1 MRFLALV
8 FFHTVLCDIRCMTRD
23 KEPPAIWREIGSR
36 VRHFR
41 RSQGKSVDWLAEA
54 VGLQRVQIVRIEA
67 GLVGT
72 TLERLDRIANV
83 LGVKMSD
90 LMPPP
95 DVAEKSDLEV
105 GFRGRGLSEQ
115 EIKRILEFIELIEKA
130 RPE

>member
-1 MRFLALV
+1 
-8 FFHTVLCDIRCMTRD
+8 MTRD

-36 VRHFR
+36 IRHFR
-41 RSQGKSVDWLAEA
+41 RSQGKPVDWLAEA

-72 TLERLDRIANV
+72 TLERLDRIANA

-115 EIKRILEFIELIEKA
+115 EIKRVLEFIELVEKA